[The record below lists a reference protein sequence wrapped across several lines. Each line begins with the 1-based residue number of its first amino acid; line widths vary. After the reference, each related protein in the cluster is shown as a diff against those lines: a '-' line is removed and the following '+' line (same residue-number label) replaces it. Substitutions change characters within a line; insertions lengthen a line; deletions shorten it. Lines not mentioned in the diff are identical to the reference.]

1 MAEDGSWIA
10 FSAAEP
16 WGKTTL
22 YGIQYVLKYA
32 FGKDVAG
39 RNLAVYPDDT
49 FIVSYPRSGNTWT
62 RFLIAN
68 LLHPN
73 EAVTFANI
81 ETLVPDAE
89 AQSSRMLKRTP
100 RPRYIKSHEY
110 FDHRYR
116 KVIYIVRDPRDV
128 VLSYYNFARKYRH
141 IEDGYP
147 LEGYVEDF
155 VAGRLS
161 SADWGTWAENVGTWI
176 SARGKDPGFLLLR
189 YEDMQRNTSQELAR
203 IADFFGIEA
212 DAASRERVIQR
223 SSAQQMREL
232 EKKQAEEW
240 VSTKNQRADIP
251 FVGSAS
257 SGGWKEELPAASVA
271 QIESEWGALMQFL
284 EYELVTEGGQNARA
298 ERTALSRAGR

>member
-1 MAEDGSWIA
+1 M
-10 FSAAEP
+10 
-16 WGKTTL
+16 
-22 YGIQYVLKYA
+22 KYA
-32 FGKDVAG
+32 LGKDVAG

-73 EAVTFANI
+73 EPVTFANI
-81 ETLVPDAE
+81 EILVPDAE

-141 IEDGYP
+141 VEDNHP
-147 LEGYVEDF
+147 LERYVEDF

-176 SARGKDPGFLLLR
+176 SARGKDPDFLLLR

-212 DAASRERVIQR
+212 SAASREKVIQR
-223 SSAQQMREL
+223 SSAEHMREL
-232 EKKQAEEW
+232 EKKQSKEW

-251 FVGSAS
+251 FVGAAAT
-257 SGGWKEELPAASVA
+257 GGWKTKLPAASVA
-271 QIESEWGALMQFL
+271 RIESDWGALMQFL
-284 EYELVTEGGQNARA
+284 EYEVVTEVGQNAGA
-298 ERTALSRAGR
+298 ERIALSRVGQ

>member
-1 MAEDGSWIA
+1 M
-10 FSAAEP
+10 
-16 WGKTTL
+16 
-22 YGIQYVLKYA
+22 
-32 FGKDVAG
+32 
-39 RNLAVYPDDT
+39 AVYPDDT

-68 LLHPN
+68 LLHPD
-73 EAVTFANI
+73 EPVTFANI

-147 LEGYVEDF
+147 LERYVEDF

-176 SARGKDPGFLLLR
+176 SARGKDPDFLLLR

-203 IADFFGIEA
+203 IADFFGIQA
-212 DAASRERVIQR
+212 DAASREKAIQR

-232 EKKQAEEW
+232 EKKQAQEW

-251 FVGSAS
+251 FVGAAS
-257 SGGWKEELPAASVA
+257 TGGWKAKLPAVSVA
-271 QIESEWGALMQFL
+271 QIESEWGALMQLL
-284 EYELVTEGGQNARA
+284 EYELVTEAGQNASA
-298 ERTALSRAGR
+298 ERIALSRAGK